1 MVATMVRSVRR
12 TLTVYGAWIL
22 SSALALY
29 AFAKTHEVIWAA
41 IRMYVGRW
49 GQSAAAGWSMVPLGL
64 ILLIAVIAL
73 EDYYRKGMESGVL
86 LNRFLKVTAIEVAVA
101 VVMLVLMAV
110 LAASA

>member
-1 MVATMVRSVRR
+1 LREPSVIEGSEPPAGRDGNRR
-12 TLTVYGAWIL
+12 DISDAIM
-22 SSALALY
+22 
-29 AFAKTHEVIWAA
+29 FWAA